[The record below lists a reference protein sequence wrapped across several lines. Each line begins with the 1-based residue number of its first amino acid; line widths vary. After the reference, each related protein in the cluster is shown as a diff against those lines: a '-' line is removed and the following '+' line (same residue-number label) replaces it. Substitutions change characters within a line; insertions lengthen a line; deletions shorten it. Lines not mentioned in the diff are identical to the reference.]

1 MTQDD
6 DGAKVNDKEDALW
19 SPRVEYSGLAGGG
32 NGRRKIEKNDEYKE
46 WMTPTKKK
54 KKNSDT
60 GSVCMYVR
68 MYVHVCTYVC
78 MYVCMY
84 VFIYV
89 CIYICMYAY
98 THIFTTIHTSA
109 YICSLHI
116 SSLDTYGISRN
127 KPKPKTAKQR
137 LGKLLG
143 LDRTGHFLRK

>member
-68 MYVHVCTYVC
+68 MYVCTYVC

-84 VFIYV
+84 LFMYVYIYV
-89 CIYICMYAY
+89 SMHIHIYLQLY
-98 THIFTTIHTSA
+98 IH
-109 YICSLHI
+109 LHI
-116 SSLDTYGISRN
+116 YVRYI
-127 KPKPKTAKQR
+127 
-137 LGKLLG
+137 
-143 LDRTGHFLRK
+143 FLH